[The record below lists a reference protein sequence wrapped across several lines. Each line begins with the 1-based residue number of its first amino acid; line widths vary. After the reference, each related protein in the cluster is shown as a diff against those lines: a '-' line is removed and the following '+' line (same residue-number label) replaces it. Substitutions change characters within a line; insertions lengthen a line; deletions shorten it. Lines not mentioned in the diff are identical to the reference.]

1 MLLRDG
7 KIGCPKGLA
16 FGIGFCLLLMAPLAF
31 AATNINVS
39 ADRQTYDEATGR
51 TVFRGNVNV
60 KTPDMRIQAQEG
72 ALEMGTEGGPGSA
85 VFTKRPTAIRSN
97 AGGSDDRIEA
107 DTIRLL
113 LKENTFRAEGN
124 VVSYLASA
132 SSGGPAMTIRSQSQQ
147 FQGDSK
153 NFSAAGNVQVN
164 FKEMRASSSRVMM
177 KMGPN
182 GQPDRIVFAGG
193 ARLIQGPSTISAEQ
207 ITIMA
212 GSENLIAERNTTT
225 RVDLAPRPGAPAT
238 NIVIRADYQQY
249 DKASDTM
256 LASGK
261 VRIQYEDYLAAGPKA
276 TFKLKDNSVDKIY
289 LSGRP
294 TIDEKDRQVTAD
306 SITISTVPK
315 RFDAVGRVQTR
326 LRQQEG
332 AGSSQTASADTP
344 AKARPAGKN
353 KSSSPKSAATVSP
366 RPAVNKP
373 KPVVIYA
380 EEDEM

>member
-1 MLLRDG
+1 
-7 KIGCPKGLA
+7 LA